1 MAADGSIIIET
12 DIDDKK
18 AQTELNRLNRKIQ
31 SLNEKIYT
39 KKQMQMPLVEESKRL
54 GAELDAAKAKLDQ
67 MQSGT
72 EFNTTAAAKE
82 QQQRVN
88 ELQKEWNR
96 VEGEVERYE
105 KSIKEANI
113 SLDLTK
119 QQAGEIER
127 HMAQAVPQSER
138 MSEAMRKMRKNADRF
153 SMRFREVLRSALLF
167 TVISQGLSS
176 FRKWLWKV
184 IRTND
189 DAVSAIAKLK
199 GAFLTLAQP
208 LVEVIIPAFTTFV
221 NVLTRIVHL
230 VASLLAKV
238 FGSTSKNA
246 SEAAEKLDK
255 EANALEGVG
264 AAAEKAAGSLA
275 GFDEINAISSEKSG
289 SVGLGSEGIKPDFSE
304 TDGNW
309 LKEVLGSSAEMV
321 TAALLL
327 GGMALIAFGAALGN
341 LPLVLT
347 GLMLLGSGFIV
358 GSETGVLEDWAKR
371 LGLDNVWEFVTAA
384 LLLGGMALIV
394 FGASLGNIL
403 LVFAGLALLGSGIA
417 VGVESGTFQHWA
429 EKLGLNSV
437 FEYVAIALQ
446 LAGIAFIAI
455 GAAMGNI
462 FMVITG
468 ALLLTAGLLAE
479 TIGEQN
485 LKKFWEKLQL
495 TNVTQWVSVALL
507 LGGICFVAIGAVM
520 GNIIMVIAGLVMLGV
535 GSGLAAG
542 NNNLEDWVKVL
553 GLEKVVGWVTAALLL
568 AGMALIVFGIAMAN
582 ILMVVAGIGFLY
594 AGYSIGTSSGTLKKW
609 WDALGLDKV
618 SGWVS
623 TAMKLGGIALIAL
636 GAATANLALV
646 IAGLGLLGV
655 GVASSAATKRKGT
668 FGSGKGGSFGGKAM
682 PRLSNYHIPALAT
695 GAVIPPNREFMAILG
710 DQRSG
715 NNIEA
720 PEALIRKIVREEAGG
735 MNTDLLQAILE
746 AIRAGQVIK
755 VNETVLGRTTAKAIN
770 KVTQSAGKAVLLY

>member
-12 DIDDKK
+12 DIGDKK

-39 KKQMQMPLVEESKRL
+39 KKQMQMPLLEESKRL
-54 GAELDAAKAKLDQ
+54 GAELDAANDKLHR

-72 EFNTTAAAKE
+72 EFHTTSAVKK
-82 QQQRVN
+82 QQQRVD
-88 ELQKEWNR
+88 ELQKEWND
-96 VEGEVERYE
+96 VEKKVDSYR
-105 KSIKEANI
+105 KSIEEANI

-119 QQAGEIER
+119 QQVGEIER
-127 HMAQAVPQSER
+127 HMAQALPQSER
-138 MSEAMRKMRKNADRF
+138 MAEAVGKMRKNADRF
-153 SMRFREVLRSALLF
+153 SMRLREVLRSALLF

-199 GAFLTLAQP
+199 GALLTLAQP
-208 LVEVIIPAFTTFV
+208 LVEIIIPAFTAFV

-255 EANALEGVG
+255 EANALEDVG

-275 GFDEINAISSEKSG
+275 GFDEINTISSEKSG
-289 SVGLGSEGIKPDFSE
+289 SAGLGSEGIKPDFSE

-327 GGMALIAFGAALGN
+327 GGMALIAFGAALGS

-417 VGVESGTFQHWA
+417 VGIESGTFQHWA

-437 FEYVAIALQ
+437 FEYVTIALQ

-462 FMVITG
+462 FMVIAG
-468 ALLLTAGLLAE
+468 ALLLAAGLLAE

-520 GNIIMVIAGLVMLGV
+520 GNISYFDSNRERI
-535 GSGLAAG
+535 SKLADAQDKE
-542 NNNLEDWVKVL
+542 LDDLLAEEVDIEFEPVKVKL
-553 GLEKVVGWVTAALLL
+553 DENIKISAMDILSLKQFVV
-568 AGMALIVFGIAMAN
+568 FE
-582 ILMVVAGIGFLY
+582 
-594 AGYSIGTSSGTLKKW
+594 S
-609 WDALGLDKV
+609 
-618 SGWVS
+618 
-623 TAMKLGGIALIAL
+623 
-636 GAATANLALV
+636 
-646 IAGLGLLGV
+646 
-655 GVASSAATKRKGT
+655 
-668 FGSGKGGSFGGKAM
+668 
-682 PRLSNYHIPALAT
+682 
-695 GAVIPPNREFMAILG
+695 E
-710 DQRSG
+710 
-715 NNIEA
+715 
-720 PEALIRKIVREEAGG
+720 
-735 MNTDLLQAILE
+735 
-746 AIRAGQVIK
+746 
-755 VNETVLGRTTAKAIN
+755 
-770 KVTQSAGKAVLLY
+770 